1 MKEDNNT
8 TSGVCTSVPINQ
20 INQET
25 LTKDLPSDNLPD
37 SGGIDDGRDAL
48 KLSLLQ
54 RSLEEQLAKECI
66 VDAESIAKITKE
78 KPSSQSMYSL
88 LAENICE
95 EKEDELE
102 VYDDV
107 SEALLKADLTG
118 QERPKDRVYKNSN
131 VEYVNGI
138 PKVKGPIVKVN
149 SEKNHVDFPHYQDP
163 LIDTEEAERIA
174 QNYGARN
181 YESSV
186 STDYSITS
194 FARPKPMQPDVL
206 SLQTLIP
213 DIENGKM
220 GCSADEIEAGKEF
233 HRENKQQMASQ
244 MNVVALYSIKDQ
256 TPFYYISSAEAR
268 LAIDHIN
275 LCRRFK
281 QDVTQTNMTI
291 INDIVLNIDNIINE
305 IKDNH
310 MKDIPGTC
318 VWSNDYMGF
327 ESPSGDIEVNPELF
341 GASYVNISK
350 IYRKMYPDH
359 NIKDN
364 SFAKYIENK
373 VEVDR
378 RTIKGA
384 DSIIKFHI
392 ASNAL
397 ETYVHYIVCGI
408 NSIQLVMNDKSTMGG
423 YRNESRISYPSLMER
438 KNFGIVA
445 FRDSV
450 GGKMGVFLNENI
462 DPDTIVIISKSFHS
476 LNKND
481 VIVGSYYM
489 DKVSKEIEVKD

>member
-1 MKEDNNT
+1 MKEDKNT
-8 TSGVCTSVPINQ
+8 TSGVCASDTINQ

-37 SGGIDDGRDAL
+37 SVEIDDGRDAL
-48 KLSLLQ
+48 KFSLLQ
-54 RSLEEQLAKECI
+54 RSWEEQLMKEGI
-66 VDAESIAKITKE
+66 VDAESIEKVIKE
-78 KPSSQSMYSL
+78 EPSSQSMYSL
-88 LAENICE
+88 LAENICK

-102 VYDDV
+102 VYGNV
-107 SEALLKADLTG
+107 SELMSDLTG
-118 QERPKDRVYKNSN
+118 QGIPKDCVYKNSN

-138 PKVKGPIVKVN
+138 PKVKGPIVRVYSDK
-149 SEKNHVDFPHYQDP
+149 KHVDFPRYQDP
-163 LIDTEEAERIA
+163 DIDTEEAERIA

-194 FARPKPMQPDVL
+194 FDRPKPMKPDVL
-206 SLQTLIP
+206 GLQTLIP

-233 HRENKQQMASQ
+233 HRDNKQQMASQ

-291 INDIVLNIDNIINE
+291 INDIVLNISNIINE
-305 IKDNH
+305 IKNCH

-318 VWSNDYMGF
+318 VWSDDYMGF
-327 ESPSGDIEVNPELF
+327 ESPSGDIEVNSGLF

-364 SFAKYIENK
+364 SYAKYIELE

-378 RTIKGA
+378 RTIKAA

-392 ASNAL
+392 ASNSL

-408 NSIQLVMNDKSTMGG
+408 NSIKLVMSDKSTMGG
-423 YRNESRISYPSLMER
+423 YRNENKISYPSLMER

-445 FRDSV
+445 FRNGA

-462 DPDTIVIISKSFHS
+462 DPDTIVIISKSFNS

-481 VIVGSYYM
+481 VIVGSYYI